1 MTDHKQSPAAAKR
14 ARSLFG
20 TDGVRGPAGT
30 GPLSPEALVRLGLA
44 VAAEVRERRGGRA
57 ARSPRA
63 ITGRDTRLSG
73 PALSAA
79 FSAGLL
85 AGGVEVFDAGVLPT
99 PAVAMLTREAGFD
112 LGVVVSAS
120 HNEWHDNGIKLLGDD
135 GGKLPDEREARI
147 EEILAAGPE
156 AHPGAMAATAAI
168 SDGPAHYA
176 AAMRREFR
184 RLRLGG
190 MRVVVDAANGAQSGI
205 ATEVLTKLGA
215 KVTALHDAPDGRNIN
230 ADCGALHPKPLA
242 RAVRAAKA
250 AIGIA
255 FDGDADR
262 VQLCDET
269 GRLLDGD
276 AILATLA
283 PAFLAADRLPGAT
296 VVGTSMTNGALE
308 ALLREQ
314 GIALHRT
321 DVGDRHIL
329 AAMRSHGFGLGGEP
343 SGHILFPFSAETG
356 ANPRLEGLLTGDG
369 LRAALAILAAMKSRG
384 VAASEV
390 AGGYRPWPLAIESI
404 VVRAKTP
411 VAALPKTSAAIAAAE
426 SALGGA
432 GRVVVRYSGTEPK
445 LRVMVEART
454 KRALAAAIGPIAAA
468 VREEVGVR

>member
-1 MTDHKQSPAAAKR
+1 MTDQKQSPAAAAKR

-30 GPLSPEALVRLGLA
+30 GPLAPEALVRLGLA
-44 VAAEVRERRGGRA
+44 VAAEVRERTGSRA
-57 ARSPRA
+57 PRA

-85 AGGVEVFDAGVLPT
+85 SGGVEVYDAGVLPT

-135 GGKLPDEREARI
+135 GGKLPDGREARI

-190 MRVVVDAANGAQSGI
+190 MRIVVDAANGAQSGI

-230 ADCGALHPKPLA
+230 ADCGALHPRPLA

-262 VQLCDET
+262 VQLCDEK

-283 PAFLAADRLPGAT
+283 PAFLAANRLPGAT

-308 ALLREQ
+308 ALLRGQ

-329 AAMRSHGFGLGGEP
+329 AAMREHGFGLGGEP

-384 VAASEV
+384 ALASEV

-411 VAALPKTSAAIAAAE
+411 IASLPQTSAAIAAAE

-445 LRVMVEART
+445 LRVRVEART